1 MIDQANKYTNVDIA
15 SEFRIFGFLEMK
27 YNIDNTDLRK
37 KYQLLQLKW
46 HPDKSGQSEM
56 SVQISLAYQVLVNN
70 LTRAKLILDFYNIAV
85 PQPTPQQLEKW
96 MKYFEIA
103 QIDSSGMDGLISE
116 QESLTIQLSSAFF
129 KWESG
134 HADLMTCANIYLEV
148 FYLGRLLENIA

>member
-1 MIDQANKYTNVDIA
+1 MIDQTNKYNNPDIA
-15 SEFRIFGFLEMK
+15 NEFRIFGFLEMK
-27 YNIDNTDLRK
+27 YNIDCADLRK

-56 SVQISLAYQVLVNN
+56 SVQISLAYQVLLNN

-103 QIDSSGMDGLISE
+103 EIDSSRMEGLISE
-116 QESLTIQLSSAFF
+116 QESLTLQLSSAFF

-134 HADLMTCANIYLEV
+134 HADLMTCANIYLGI
-148 FYLGRLLENIA
+148 FYLGRLLDNIT